1 MATISKAEVVS
12 IIEHGTDVR
21 EYIFKLEKNNYFDP
35 GTFLQLTLETNIGN
49 RWPES
54 RNFSIASAPNKEGLL
69 RLIIGRVGVYT
80 ARIFNELTVGKTC
93 TFKYSFGDF
102 LIPSFDSKGDIIC
115 IAGGTGIAPFLSFAE
130 YLNSVGQSSRMKL
143 FYSTKNSSELIGI
156 DLFKKLLPAE
166 NLHFHLTREQKD
178 GFKNGRIT
186 IEDIVSQK
194 FNYSASHFYICGGES
209 FTKGFKEE
217 LSKLG
222 AEAIYTDEW

>member
-12 IIEHGTDVR
+12 IIEHGVDVR

-35 GTFLQLTLETNIGN
+35 GTFLQLTLDTNIGN
-49 RWPES
+49 RWLES

-69 RLIIGRVGVYT
+69 RLIIGKVGVYT
-80 ARIFNELTVGKTC
+80 TRIFNELTLGKTC

-143 FYSTKNSSELIGI
+143 FYSAKNSSELIGVES
-156 DLFKKLLPAE
+156 LKKLLSAE
-166 NLHFHLTREQKD
+166 NLHIHLTREQQD
-178 GFKNGRIT
+178 GFKNGRIAV
-186 IEDIVSQK
+186 EDIVNQE
-194 FNYSASHFYICGGES
+194 FNFATSHFYICGGES

-217 LSKLG
+217 LSKRG

>member
-12 IIEHGTDVR
+12 IIEHGVDVR
-21 EYIFKLEKNNYFDP
+21 EFIFKLEKNNYFDP

-54 RNFSIASAPNKEGLL
+54 RNFSIASAPNKEGLM

-80 ARIFNELTVGKTC
+80 TRIFNELTVGKIC

-102 LIPSFDSKGDIIC
+102 LIPSFDSKGVIIC

-130 YLNSVGQSSRMKL
+130 YLQGVGQSSRMKL
-143 FYSTKNSSELIGI
+143 FYSAKNSSELIGV
-156 DLFKKLLPAE
+156 DSLKQLLPAE

-186 IEDIVSQK
+186 IEDIVK
-194 FNYSASHFYICGGES
+194 HNFDFGTSHFYICGGES

-217 LSKLG
+217 LSKHG